1 MSLSVYCC
9 KYVHDNPEDITKEE
23 ACLAANH
30 VKGPDL
36 TSSGFSKGLV
46 MKVNEFATHVVGSL
60 LTEASEGATNLH
72 VDHGVGDQDLSM
84 AMNETSGSSLIEER
98 LCEEPINEFVQSY
111 DIVVFNKIYFDNAVV
126 AILLLLLTC

>member
-30 VKGPDL
+30 V
-36 TSSGFSKGLV
+36 
-46 MKVNEFATHVVGSL
+46 NEFATHVVGSP
-60 LTEASEGATNLH
+60 LTEAGEGATNLH

-84 AMNETSGSSLIEER
+84 AMHETSGSGSK
-98 LCEEPINEFVQSY
+98 Y
-111 DIVVFNKIYFDNAVV
+111 M
-126 AILLLLLTC
+126 LLTLKHGMELLEPLVDVPVIWCPLIF